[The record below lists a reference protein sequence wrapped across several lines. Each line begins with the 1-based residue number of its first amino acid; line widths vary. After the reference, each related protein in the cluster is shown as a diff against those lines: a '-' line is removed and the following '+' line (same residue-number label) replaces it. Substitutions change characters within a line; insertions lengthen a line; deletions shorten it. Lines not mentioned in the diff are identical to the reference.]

1 MVNFARIEVSRNF
14 ALNKRAANHRPC
26 PHRASAHTS
35 LLLIQLQR
43 EKGWNF
49 NYFFAG
55 IDNLRIWFCVK
66 IGRTASWISVWVTLQ
81 YARASSVADPRA
93 ALPQWHNVRI
103 IHGEKMVTTQLRLP
117 PSPFYNSPAKKETQS
132 RLTVDSNARD
142 RNLSSKWLDWLDKWN
157 LAKSIEWFCY
167 DWTVLIFLRET
178 GNSYKGFHW
187 DQRDCSK
194 PQLNRKRSLQ
204 SKGER
209 LRKKSLCINY
219 VQSRPWW
226 LFCPRIASLGGNKWT
241 SICLDLQAQSYDDG

>member
-117 PSPFYNSPAKKETQS
+117 PSPFYSSSAKKRNAESTYRGFQRKRQEFEQQVA
-132 RLTVDSNARD
+132 RLVRQVKLGQINRMILLWL
-142 RNLSSKWLDWLDKWN
+142 NSSH
-157 LAKSIEWFCY
+157 
-167 DWTVLIFLRET
+167 FLT
-178 GNSYKGFHW
+178 GNWKQL
-187 DQRDCSK
+187 QRIPLGS
-194 PQLNRKRSLQ
+194 
-204 SKGER
+204 ER
-209 LRKKSLCINY
+209 L
-219 VQSRPWW
+219 
-226 LFCPRIASLGGNKWT
+226 
-241 SICLDLQAQSYDDG
+241 